1 MLLIT
6 KNILSYLLRI
16 KNQVLRRKPAPHKG
30 AEKMRVCPKIMNC
43 TGKTNSFNLFCLR

>member
-30 AEKMRVCPKIMNC
+30 AEKMRVCPNIRIC
-43 TGKTNSFNLFCLR
+43 TGKTNIYHITE

>member
-30 AEKMRVCPKIMNC
+30 AEKMRVCTDGWAC
-43 TGKTNSFNLFCLR
+43 TKGTEDISL

>member
-16 KNQVLRRKPAPHKG
+16 KNQVLRRLPAPPKG
-30 AEKMRVCPKIMNC
+30 AEKMRVCIDGWAC
-43 TGKTNSFNLFCLR
+43 TKRTEDISL